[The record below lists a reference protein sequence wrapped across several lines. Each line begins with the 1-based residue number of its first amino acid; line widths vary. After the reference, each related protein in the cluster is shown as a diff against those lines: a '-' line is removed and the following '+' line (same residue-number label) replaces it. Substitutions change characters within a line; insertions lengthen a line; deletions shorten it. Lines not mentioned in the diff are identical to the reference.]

1 MKNLLLTLLAALTV
15 TACGGGLGG
24 AGGGGTGTG
33 GDSLTG
39 APVDDFANQDLVVQK
54 VDKDDVRDIIQQ
66 EKCWLMTT
74 RTTR

>member
-1 MKNLLLTLLAALTV
+1 MKSLLLTLLAALTV

-24 AGGGGTGTG
+24 AGGGGAGTG

-54 VDKDDVRDIIQQ
+54 VDKDDVKRHYPAR
-66 EKCWLMTT
+66 KNAGL
-74 RTTR
+74 